1 MQLFHAAQAST
12 SADREKCVCLVMD
25 EMHVKVDLVYK
36 KHSGELVGFANLGAT
51 NDQLLQFQRD
61 LYRGWK
67 GGQYAHSG

>member
-1 MQLFHAAQAST
+1 MLHRLQHQQIGRSVF
-12 SADREKCVCLVMD
+12 LVMD
-25 EMHVKVDLVYK
+25 EMYVKVDLVYK
-36 KHSGELVGFANLGAT
+36 KDSGELVGFANVGAT